1 MIDRVDYISAHK
13 SQMTFMELDFEADK
27 PRIKAELR
35 RIMAELKVKSNRTK
49 LKALPRDII
58 ITANRD
64 EASHVNEY

>member
-1 MIDRVDYISAHK
+1 
-13 SQMTFMELDFEADK
+13 MTFMELDFEADK

-35 RIMAELKVKSNRTK
+35 VIMTELKVKSNRTK